1 MERPLANKSTNVRS
15 TRERAPGLP
24 FQVAFRALGRVAP
37 GLAARAAEQLFLRP
51 GRPAS
56 RNGRA
61 RSLGGDAFRVRVGRE
76 TVLARRFGEGPAVLL
91 VHGWQGSSA
100 QLAPFVAPL
109 VEAGCAAV
117 ALDAPAHGGSTGRL
131 TTGIGFADAVA
142 AVAERVDAR
151 AAISHSLGAFGVG
164 WALGDGLALD
174 AAVLIAPPRGPQ
186 EFLGRLFAALR
197 VPGNVQDATRARLR
211 RRLGVAVEDVD
222 LARRTVGG
230 TAVLVVHDAD
240 DREVPLDHGEAIAQ
254 AWPGG
259 VLVTTRG
266 LGHRRILRDPSVT
279 ARATSFVL
287 DRLARCGCGR
297 PVAGPAGATT
307 CSQCALERDLWQRP
321 SRWPEGG
328 LAPRDARRA

>member
-1 MERPLANKSTNVRS
+1 MEHALPNKSTNVRLQK
-15 TRERAPGLP
+15 ERAAPLP
-24 FQVAFRALGRVAP
+24 LQLAFRALGGVAP

-51 GRPAS
+51 GRPES

-61 RSLGGDAFRVRVGRE
+61 RPLGGDAFRVRAGRE

-91 VHGWQGSSA
+91 VHGWEGSSA

-131 TTGIGFADAVA
+131 TTGIGFAEAVA
-142 AVAERVDAR
+142 AVAARVDAR
-151 AAISHSLGAFGVG
+151 AAIAHSLGAFGVG

-174 AAVLIAPPRGPQ
+174 AAVLVAPPRGPT

-197 VPGNVQDATRARLR
+197 LPGNVQDATRARLR
-211 RRLGVAVEDVD
+211 RRFGLAVEDVD
-222 LARRTVGG
+222 LARRTVGD
-230 TAVLVVHDAD
+230 TAVLVVHDRD
-240 DREVPLDHGEAIAQ
+240 DREVSWSDGDAIAR
-254 AWPGG
+254 AWPGAA
-259 VLVTTRG
+259 LVTTHG

-287 DRLARCGCGR
+287 ARLARCGCGR

-307 CSQCALERDLWQRP
+307 CSQCALERELWRRP
-321 SRWPEGG
+321 SRWPEGDPG
-328 LAPRDARRA
+328 VAAPGA